1 MDAYN
6 ISNAE
11 ISELKQTIGFRVSG
25 KKWAEFVEAY
35 PDGCASTELIEFVK
49 TWMNPPYEERD
60 LDKYL
65 EDSLKLFV
73 NFIRG

>member
-1 MDAYN
+1 METYN
-6 ISNAE
+6 ISNSE
-11 ISELKQTIGFRVSG
+11 IPELKQTMGFRVSE
-25 KKWAEFVEAY
+25 KKWAEFADSHPNGCTNKEMVE
-35 PDGCASTELIEFVK
+35 LVK
-49 TWMNPPYEERD
+49 TWMNPPYEEKD